1 MDSESYRSE
10 KKSDNGDRCVDA
22 GDIFQPTWVR
32 CPIRVCNEIDRFLL
46 DYGFNFLPYISF
58 IIYIILFLKETF

>member
-1 MDSESYRSE
+1 MESESYRNE
-10 KKSDNGDRCVDA
+10 EKSDNGDHCINA

-32 CPIRVCNEIDRFLL
+32 CPVRICDEIDGFLL

-58 IIYIILFLKETF
+58 IIYIVLLIKEAF